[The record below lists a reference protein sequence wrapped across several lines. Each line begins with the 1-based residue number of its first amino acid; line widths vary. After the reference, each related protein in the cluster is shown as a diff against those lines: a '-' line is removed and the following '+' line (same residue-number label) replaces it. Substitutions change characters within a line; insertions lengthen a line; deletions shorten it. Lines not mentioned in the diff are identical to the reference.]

1 MHAKC
6 SSKTIIRKLGRVH
19 GSPHTQTVEALHR
32 VAVPQQEAAL
42 LSEPLQQPLC
52 GLAPDSPEVEGPNLR
67 TLRLHASLRACEGPM
82 CWASVWKLPECEKK
96 KKNAGFHTSSAQ
108 VQQQPCTLAHFAGG
122 LCLICFCVFFPLSL
136 PLFHL
141 LLIQIQKHRNNRTP
155 VTFGHLI
162 TYIRWGWKSCFSGT
176 NCCKLL
182 TLFFRPTKSC
192 KSTTSPWWRVV
203 AVNQR
208 QQKYIYRLCRPAYL
222 HSSLLVHLCEAN

>member
-6 SSKTIIRKLGRVH
+6 SSKTIIIKLGRVH
-19 GSPHTQTVEALHR
+19 SSPHTQTVEALHR

-67 TLRLHASLRACEGPM
+67 TLRLHASLRATEGSM
-82 CWASVWKLPECEKK
+82 CWASVWKLPQSAEKK
-96 KKNAGFHTSSAQ
+96 KLVFTLLQHKCSSNHAHWLTLQ
-108 VQQQPCTLAHFAGG
+108 VACVWFV
-122 LCLICFCVFFPLSL
+122 FVFFFSLSL
-136 PLFHL
+136 PSFHL
-141 LLIQIQKHRNNRTP
+141 LLIQIQKHSNNRTL
-155 VTFGHLI
+155 VTFGHLV

-208 QQKYIYRLCRPAYL
+208 QQKYIYRLCKPAYL

>member
-1 MHAKC
+1 MLPSERLKVLCAE
-6 SSKTIIRKLGRVH
+6 RVCE
-19 GSPHTQTVEALHR
+19 SCHR
-32 VAVPQQEAAL
+32 A
-42 LSEPLQQPLC
+42 
-52 GLAPDSPEVEGPNLR
+52 R
-67 TLRLHASLRACEGPM
+67 
-82 CWASVWKLPECEKK
+82 KK
-96 KKNAGFHTSSAQ
+96 KCWFSHFFSTSAAATMHIGS
-108 VQQQPCTLAHFAGG
+108 
-122 LCLICFCVFFPLSL
+122 LCRWLVFDLFLCFFSLSM
-136 PLFHL
+136 PSFHL
-141 LLIQIQKHRNNRTP
+141 LLIQIQKHRNNRNNTCKILP
-155 VTFGHLI
+155 LI